1 MRVYTVGH
9 STRSPEEFTDLLRA
23 HGVTLLVDI
32 RVAPSSRRFPHFS
45 GPALAQA
52 LRAAGVSYLHLKD
65 LGGWRRPRPDSPHT
79 GWRSPGFRGYADHME
94 TAEFAAALEEVLSRA
109 RTEVVALMCAEAV
122 PWRCHRQLVADAL
135 LARGVEVVHIR
146 DRDRTEV
153 HRLPPFARL
162 EGTRVVYDGAPP
174 PSRRRPPTRSGPPV
188 RWRPGS
194 RSRGTP
200 QTGAR

>member
-9 STRSPEEFTDLLRA
+9 STRSLEEFVDLLQA
-23 HGVTLLVDI
+23 YGVTLLIDV
-32 RVAPSSRRFPHFS
+32 RVAPSSRRFPHFTAAS
-45 GPALAQA
+45 LQAA
-52 LRAAGVSYLHLKD
+52 LRAVGISYRHLKD

-94 TAEFAAALEEVLSRA
+94 TPQFALALEEVLARA
-109 RTEVVALMCAEAV
+109 RTDVVALMCAEAV

-146 DRDRTEV
+146 DRARSEP
-153 HRLPPFARL
+153 HRLTPFARL

-174 PSRRRPPTRSGPPV
+174 AARPRRS
-188 RWRPGS
+188 
-194 RSRGTP
+194 
-200 QTGAR
+200 TGAGRAGR